1 MRPSRVR
8 PELLW
13 YRQANY
19 LRGNGRDLVHCSDEE
34 VELFD
39 IGEGDLAV
47 QQTPG
52 DLVLM
57 SEDLGQGCPP
67 GDLGRESKKLTH
79 PVTIDATDGDQ
90 LRVVNLVV
98 VADGEER
105 KDVFENFADDFG
117 GL

>member
-52 DLVLM
+52 DLV
-57 SEDLGQGCPP
+57 
-67 GDLGRESKKLTH
+67 